1 MSHDDSRKRRR
12 ESSDAVSSRSP
23 NSKKL
28 ASSSPTDTDDK
39 FVIRRFNCF
48 RTVYP
53 DEHLELKLDDKLFG
67 LSSSSLSVDEED
79 RYEKYVEAL
88 IELEKKWREREARRA
103 EQEAATRLGGILS
116 DKDLKKFLDNVPAN
130 FFTENPLFGDCKC
143 TLDYLKTN
151 EVTFGKRDIEEVV
164 KRLYNNNPS
173 LDKVPDMVVSATD
186 LEINKDILTYQGD
199 VLTEFFPFPTILVRE
214 CYLTAFDRIK
224 THGDLRNVLVVGDPG
239 VGKTTM
245 LRYAYYRLREDGEN
259 VFWAMESGQWNY
271 GEGST
276 GSTSNGHVEPAEDG
290 VPLMTTL
297 TKGRYESGLAWQ
309 DRNEWRRDDVWL
321 LIDGSA
327 DDRFLAKIRRA
338 VIFSSPEKRNY
349 HKMIKATKGT
359 TLVIPPWNWEE
370 VEKLFQ
376 IKIGE
381 ECLGYTLMKAYV
393 KNLRLQVTEQD
404 EENSDCDVEG
414 GGGVDEGG
422 ERFTE
427 FKFYDER
434 AAMAD
439 LVQKGV
445 DKNGEKLTEFIK
457 REIEYR
463 FRLIGGRP
471 RLLFN
476 PSVTYTRL
484 FDEVRK
490 AVFSVTLEHLS
501 QEFAF
506 DMHSYIP
513 SILYSLHPPQYELDN
528 HRIAF
533 ASRHIQRMI
542 TSRLVATKRKRTEL
556 AEAFTDLA
564 DAKVANSLLGKVFES
579 VVHNIIG
586 RGGMSLKGRSLTP
599 PESQASYTL
608 NLPSAPEVKSFTSI
622 ESLPQLVAA
631 GKEKQPMYLIPESST
646 QPQVDGI
653 LFISET
659 CKVLLQ
665 MTVCISPHSFILH
678 NEIDYIQQL
687 REKLGWRMDEVE
699 FVFVVPQGVEGC
711 FKEQRQLMMKRPPLK
726 QLSGMKQYVVGI
738 GENRF

>member
-1 MSHDDSRKRRR
+1 
-12 ESSDAVSSRSP
+12 
-23 NSKKL
+23 KL
-28 ASSSPTDTDDK
+28 ASSPTDSDDETEEL
-39 FVIRRFNCF
+39 RFDCF

-53 DEHLELKLDDKLFG
+53 NEHLELKAGDRLFKRSSTR
-67 LSSSSLSVDEED
+67 LSKSEEN

-88 IELEKKWREREARRA
+88 IELEKKWVRKK
-103 EQEAATRLGGILS
+103 AATRLGGILS

-130 FFTENPLFGDCKC
+130 FFTENPLFGDRKC

-173 LDKVPDMVVSATD
+173 LDRVPDTVVSATD
-186 LEINKDILTYQGD
+186 LEINKHILTYQGD
-199 VLTEFFPFPTILVRE
+199 VLTEFFLFPTILVRE
-214 CYLTAFDRIK
+214 CYLTALDRIK
-224 THGDLRNVLVVGDPG
+224 THGELRNVLVVGDPG

-271 GEGST
+271 GEGKVRS
-276 GSTSNGHVEPAEDG
+276 
-290 VPLMTTL
+290 
-297 TKGRYESGLAWQ
+297 ESGLAWQ

-349 HKMIKATKGT
+349 HKMIKATKGI
-359 TLVIPPWNWEE
+359 TLIIPPWNWEE

-376 IKIGE
+376 IQIGE
-381 ECLGYTLMKAYV
+381 ECLGYNLMKAYV
-393 KNLRLQVTEQD
+393 ENLRLQVTEQD
-404 EENSDCDVEG
+404 EENSDCELEG
-414 GGGVDEGG
+414 GGGVDGAG

-427 FKFYDER
+427 FEFYDER

-490 AVFSVTLEHLS
+490 AVFLVTLEHLS

-528 HRIAF
+528 HPIAF

-542 TSRLVATKRKRTEL
+542 TSQIVATKRSEL
-556 AEAFTDLA
+556 ADLFKVLA

-586 RGGMSLKGRSLTP
+586 KGGMSLKGRSLTP
-599 PESQASYTL
+599 SESQVSYTL
-608 NLPSAPEVKSFTSI
+608 NLSPAPEVKSFASI
-622 ESLPQLVAA
+622 ESLPQLVVA
-631 GKEKQPMYLIPESST
+631 GKEKKPMYLIPESST

-653 LFISET
+653 LFIPET
-659 CKVLLQ
+659 RKVLVQ
-665 MTVCISPHSFILH
+665 MTVSTSHSFIPH
-678 NEIDYIQQL
+678 YIEQMC
-687 REKLGWRMDEVE
+687 EKLGWRLDEVD
-699 FVFVVPQGVEGC
+699 FVFVVPQAVEGK
-711 FKEQRQLMMKRPPLK
+711 FKAQRQLSVRRAPLK
-726 QLSGMKQYVVGI
+726 EPRKISQYVVGI
-738 GENRF
+738 GGNDF